1 MRLAL
6 IAATTA
12 LSLLVAPSVAGAAAA
27 SPADTFRVGE
37 VRGHINT
44 CNGETVEVQGI
55 ANYTIKP
62 NVDGTSTWHYHL
74 HGEGIG
80 SEGNAYVVNV
90 VRQSVFAFGG
100 GTETEVD
107 AHEVLVSTGSAPN
120 QAAVFH
126 FDAATGEFQFDVICT
141 G

>member
-6 IAATTA
+6 IATTAA
-12 LSLLVAPSVAGAAAA
+12 LSLLVAPSVRAAAAA
-27 SPADTFRVGE
+27 SPADTFRVFE
-37 VRGHINT
+37 VVGHVNT
-44 CNGETVEVQGI
+44 CNGETVALQGI
-55 ANYTIKP
+55 AQYTIKP
-62 NVDGTSTWHYHL
+62 NPDGTSTWHYHL

-80 SEGNAYVVNV
+80 SEGNLYVFNV

-100 GTETEVD
+100 GTETKVD
-107 AHEVLVSTGSAPN
+107 AHEVLVSKGSSPD

-126 FDAATGEFQFDVICT
+126 FDSATGEFQFDVICT